1 MVQCTSSTQ
10 TNHFPVADAILSI
23 VLTTHFVL
31 PYLTTCT
38 TWYAHPHSPY
48 PPFFG
53 FVARKFVSFIY
64 PPASLFPPV
73 RWLPSN
79 RMAQLHKHYE
89 CNELQHSFCLSF
101 FFAVNVCICHAL
113 ARTGLSLWWI
123 FSKSSEWTLNGTR
136 TEKNSCSVGNWI
148 FCAWFGAFAI
158 FARLVALAFCCAE
171 YFCVTHHSDGLNANE
186 NKKHFK
192 LKKTARRMLNEAQE
206 WHSVFV
212 CVLWVCWVN
221 ETTKYRFAK
230 SLDLKDIS
238 SI

>member
-38 TWYAHPHSPY
+38 TWYAH
-48 PPFFG
+48 
-53 FVARKFVSFIY
+53 
-64 PPASLFPPV
+64 SLT
-73 RWLPSN
+73 LPSLLRLRCSQICLFHLPTRFTLPTRSLASFESN
-79 RMAQLHKHYE
+79 GTTAQALRMQWITTFL
-89 CNELQHSFCLSF
+89 LFIF

-148 FCAWFGAFAI
+148 FCARF
-158 FARLVALAFCCAE
+158 VALAFCCAE

-186 NKKHFK
+186 NKKHIK
-192 LKKTARRMLNEAQE
+192 LKKQLAECWMKLKNGTRFL
-206 WHSVFV
+206 

>member
-1 MVQCTSSTQ
+1 MQFFPLYLQLTSSCPIWLLAPLGMPTLTHPTLPSSASLLANLSLSFTHPLHSSHPFAGFLRIEWHNCTSI
-10 TNHFPVADAILSI
+10 TNAMNYNIPSV
-23 VLTTHFVL
+23 
-31 PYLTTCT
+31 YL
-38 TWYAHPHSPY
+38 
-48 PPFFG
+48 FF
-53 FVARKFVSFIY
+53 RCK
-64 PPASLFPPV
+64 
-73 RWLPSN
+73 
-79 RMAQLHKHYE
+79 
-89 CNELQHSFCLSF
+89 C
-101 FFAVNVCICHAL
+101 VCICHAL

-158 FARLVALAFCCAE
+158 FARVVALAFCCAE